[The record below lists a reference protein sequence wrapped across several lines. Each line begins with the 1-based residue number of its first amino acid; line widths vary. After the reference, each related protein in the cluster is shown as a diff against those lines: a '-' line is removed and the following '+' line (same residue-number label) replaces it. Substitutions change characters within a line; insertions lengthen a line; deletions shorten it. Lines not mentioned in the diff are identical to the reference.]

1 MAQIVAPPQIVILL
15 ENISNL
21 KRIPPF
27 IPQRRAR
34 VKNKKEKPCDTRPAP
49 YVRIDNR
56 VSGSLRSILYR
67 SLLPSRKHLLKLH
80 SGRVSCL
87 FSIKRVGNFLEILFY
102 PATAPPSSPVTR
114 CTPEGTRTYRIHSTS
129 SLQLHPPSSKA
140 YFALTFI
147 INYRTSI
154 AEDFPSV

>member
-34 VKNKKEKPCDTRPAP
+34 VKNKKEKPCDTHPAP
-49 YVRIDNR
+49 YVPVRIDNR
-56 VSGSLRSILYR
+56 VFGSLRSILHR

-102 PATAPPSSPVTR
+102 PTTGPPSSVLTR
-114 CTPEGTRTYRIHSTS
+114 HPPAAALLRIVLIHSTS
-129 SLQLHPPSSKA
+129 NLLQLQPPSCM
-140 YFALTFI
+140 
-147 INYRTSI
+147 
-154 AEDFPSV
+154 